1 MLFLFNTQLLSM
13 EFGSAVRESVS
24 IAGCLDHGILLTAM
38 IWLCACYRQRTI
50 LGTVVDAK

>member
-1 MLFLFNTQLLSM
+1 MFLFNTQLLSM

-24 IAGCLDHGILLTAM
+24 IAGGLDHGILLTAM